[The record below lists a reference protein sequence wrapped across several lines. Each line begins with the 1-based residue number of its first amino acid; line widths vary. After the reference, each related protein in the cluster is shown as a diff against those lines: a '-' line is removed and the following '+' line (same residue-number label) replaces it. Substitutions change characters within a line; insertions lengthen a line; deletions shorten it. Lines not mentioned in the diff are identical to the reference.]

1 MYVHRVYKENFNK
14 PSYCVFFSSY
24 ILLLPSRLL
33 LQTMRNKQANK
44 QRFLDG
50 KPHFFC
56 SLIRH
61 WYHLHYH
68 PRCSKV
74 IPNMQI
80 QVFKGYAYITRPVW
94 LVHIHIDEIWQKRN
108 SPRQSEARASSPT
121 DSHEFRTRVKCISD
135 SRTWPRCV
143 IYMDPQTPK
152 TTQTGPELDRPVENH
167 PKSSLGLRT
176 WRTTLEHTNKS
187 LGTQMTQHLK
197 FGGPSDTTCWVRRLR
212 VPGGSQRTWAEALA
226 WHVTSSSDLSKFD
239 FGEFYMG

>member
-143 IYMDPQTPK
+143 IWIPK
-152 TTQTGPELDRPVENH
+152 LRKPHKQVLNLTDQWKIIQNRVWGCGRDVPHWSTLIKVWVHKWHNI
-167 PKSSLGLRT
+167 SSLGD
-176 WRTTLEHTNKS
+176 
-187 LGTQMTQHLK
+187 QVTQHAEFEDCAYLVAHNAH
-197 FGGPSDTTCWVRRLR
+197 GRRL
-212 VPGGSQRTWAEALA
+212 
-226 WHVTSSSDLSKFD
+226 
-239 FGEFYMG
+239 